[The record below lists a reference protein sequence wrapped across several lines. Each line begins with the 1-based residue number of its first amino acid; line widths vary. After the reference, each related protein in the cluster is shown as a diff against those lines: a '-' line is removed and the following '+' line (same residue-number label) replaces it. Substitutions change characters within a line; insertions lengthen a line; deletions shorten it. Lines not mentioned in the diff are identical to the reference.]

1 MLSIS
6 FKFETKIISKENILN
21 TYSGLDLFYRNVIDF
36 LYTGINEQN
45 IIFAKT
51 LVSNYIEN
59 KDNFS
64 DWENNAGVYIFIE
77 NRIPVYIG
85 ESSGGNSDNYN
96 FLIRIDQET
105 SHTNQTLP
113 KNVMKIDN
121 LLENNN
127 LNIDDAINKIKQFNL
142 IFIKTE
148 EKGNR
153 TKCKALE
160 AVLIAL
166 FHPKYNK

>member
-1 MLSIS
+1 MLNIN
-6 FKFETKIISKENILN
+6 FKIETKIISKESILN
-21 TYSGLDLFYRNVIDF
+21 TYSEMDVFFKKIIEF
-36 LYTGINEQN
+36 LYTGKNSNELTINQISVNDYKKEKS
-45 IIFAKT
+45 F
-51 LVSNYIEN
+51 LSSWDSN
-59 KDNFS
+59 S
-64 DWENNAGVYIFIE
+64 GVYIFIE
-77 NRIPVYIG
+77 NRFPVYIG
-85 ESSGGNSDNYN
+85 KAGTGTSEKYS
-96 FLIRIDQET
+96 FLKRIDQET
-105 SHTNQTLP
+105 SHTDQTLP

-148 EKGNR
+148 EKGNK

-166 FHPKYNK
+166 FHPKYNG